1 MRIIWLNSPMPFYKL
16 RMGNRAIKRYDEVK
30 IPYQGVLAS
39 SDIKN
44 KTKIKLKSQ
53 YDMLNPIELKRKIT
67 KLQNKL
73 LKLNSLK
80 GEKIKTKRRNL
91 QVGTSTLLLRHCIS
105 FQAHFYVR
113 HGGVA
118 TFTK

>member
-44 KTKIKLKSQ
+44 ETNMK
-53 YDMLNPIELKRKIT
+53 LKRKIT